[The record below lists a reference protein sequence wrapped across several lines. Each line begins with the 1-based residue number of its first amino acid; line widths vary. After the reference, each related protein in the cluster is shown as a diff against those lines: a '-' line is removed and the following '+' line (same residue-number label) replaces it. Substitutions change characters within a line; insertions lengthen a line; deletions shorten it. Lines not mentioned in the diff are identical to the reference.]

1 MAFHGQGLQ
10 PLNGQR
16 ASHRRANTPPSAS
29 PSAPPHHHVL
39 PAPPSIPLFYPFSL
53 GSRPL
58 TYLGSPID
66 ARPGDSTPLH
76 DNARRIH
83 STLCI
88 SKNCCLYKYCTPPPP
103 SPAHPMPPCHDRP
116 PTLLFPAPTRPSR
129 PPATIC
135 TCAPLSTFP
144 SCPLHPPTLTELQ
157 MFDARRR

>member
-1 MAFHGQGLQ
+1 MDTGHLIAALTRHRQHRH
-10 PLNGQR
+10 PLR
-16 ASHRRANTPPSAS
+16 LITMCSLRH
-29 PSAPPHHHVL
+29 L
-39 PAPPSIPLFYPFSL
+39 PFPFSIL
-53 GSRPL
+53 SVWAHDLSR
-58 TYLGSPID
+58 TLGSPID

-116 PTLLFPAPTRPSR
+116 PTLLFPAPTRSSR

-144 SCPLHPPTLTELQ
+144 SSPLHPPTLTELQ